1 MYIWLGA
8 LAISIIGLATLI
20 SLKAYE
26 LKSGK
31 ALISGRLVEVSD
43 RKIEGVIDWLRDEE
57 IRRSARQKAV
67 GKVRDLGVYVLKI
80 VKVWKKVVQKRQGD

>member
-8 LAISIIGLATLI
+8 LAISIIGLVTLI

-31 ALISGRLVEVSD
+31 VLISGRFVEASD
-43 RKIEGVIDWLRDEE
+43 RKIESAIDWLRDEE

-67 GKVRDLGVYVLKI
+67 GKVRDLGVYILKI
-80 VKVWKKVVQKRQGD
+80 VKIWKKVVRRRQGD